1 MAISKRP
8 RPRRTKEEAQRPLD
22 STREALRA
30 RAFRYEQKYN
40 CDMQT
45 HAYAID
51 ATNGVCKNEVNTY
64 ILKMKIV
71 KILKTYTI
79 LKMTI
84 VKNVKIAHICTT
96 FFHFNMF
103 DKNVKNKKCL
113 FLKC

>member
-51 ATNGVCKNEVNTY
+51 ATNGVCK
-64 ILKMKIV
+64 K
-71 KILKTYTI
+71 
-79 LKMTI
+79 
-84 VKNVKIAHICTT
+84 
-96 FFHFNMF
+96 
-103 DKNVKNKKCL
+103 
-113 FLKC
+113 